1 MATQSS
7 PVQVT
12 APARNK
18 PWALTAGL
26 WVLQLGAAVMFLMAG
41 GAKLAGAPDMVG
53 VFEAIGMGQWFRYL
67 TGAIE
72 VGAALMLL
80 VPSLAFYGA
89 ALLVPTMLGAIMTHL
104 FILGGSAMPALVL
117 LLAVGTV
124 AWARRPR

>member
-1 MATQSS
+1 
-7 PVQVT
+7 
-12 APARNK
+12 
-18 PWALTAGL
+18 
-26 WVLQLGAAVMFLMAG
+26 
-41 GAKLAGAPDMVG
+41 
-53 VFEAIGMGQWFRYL
+53 MGQWFRYL